1 MSDGTTSLS
10 PLSGRARAPADTW
23 LPRRALSNV
32 LFVALA
38 AGLLATAFVLFRL
51 GGLEYYRTPL
61 ALRGYEKD
69 HRLLRSAGPAGHS
82 LGIIGT
88 GFLIMTLPY
97 MLRKKV
103 KRLSKVGTMKGW
115 LEFHIFCGLFG
126 PVLITLHTTLKFN
139 GIVSVSYWSMVLVV
153 ASGFVGRYLF
163 VRIPKTIRGKELD
176 RSELEQRAL
185 ELKERLYT
193 TSLPASLIEKVE
205 TLERDTLALVT
216 ERRSPAARLA
226 DGFRVRRQMRAIRRE
241 VRRSALAP
249 AVLEQTLELIQER
262 ALLLRRIV
270 LLNRRKELFAAWH
283 VFHKPLVYVMFLIL
297 VVHVA
302 VALYFGYAPMGL
314 AGGRP

>member
-1 MSDGTTSLS
+1 MSDRTISVS
-10 PLSGRARAPADTW
+10 PLAGKTRAPADAW

-32 LFVALA
+32 LFIALA
-38 AGLLATAFVLFRL
+38 AGLLAAAFVLFGL
-51 GGLEYYRTPL
+51 GGLEYYRTPV
-61 ALRGYEKD
+61 ALRGYAKG
-69 HRLLRSAGPAGHS
+69 HRVLRSSGLAGHS

-88 GFLIMTLPY
+88 GFLILTLPY
-97 MLRKKV
+97 LLRKKV

-153 ASGFVGRYLF
+153 LSGFVGRYLF

-185 ELKERLYT
+185 ELKERVYAA
-193 TSLPASLIEKVE
+193 LPAPLIEKVE

-216 ERRSPAARLA
+216 ERHSPAARLT
-226 DGFRVRRQMRAIRRE
+226 GGLRVRREMAEVRKE
-241 VRRSALAP
+241 VRRLRLAP
-249 AVLEQTLELIQER
+249 GVLEETLEVIQER

-297 VVHVA
+297 IVHVA
-302 VALYFGYAPMGL
+302 VALYFGYAPTHM

>member
-1 MSDGTTSLS
+1 MSDRTISIS
-10 PLSGRARAPADTW
+10 PLSDKARSPADAW

-32 LFVALA
+32 LFIALA
-38 AGLLATAFVLFRL
+38 AGLLATGFVLFRL
-51 GGLEYYRTPL
+51 GGLEYYRTALP
-61 ALRGYEKD
+61 LRGYEKD
-69 HRLLRSAGPAGHS
+69 HRMLRAGGPAGHS

-97 MLRKKV
+97 LLRKKV
-103 KRLSKVGTMKGW
+103 KRLHKVGTMKGW
-115 LEFHIFCGLFG
+115 LEFHIFCGIFG

-139 GIVSVSYWSMVLVV
+139 GIVSVAYWSMVLVV

-185 ELKERLYT
+185 ELKEKLYAT
-193 TSLPASLIEKVE
+193 LPPSLIENIE
-205 TLERDTLALVT
+205 TLERDSLALVS
-216 ERRSPAARLA
+216 ERHSLGARLA
-226 DGFRVRRQMRAIRRE
+226 GGFRVRRQMAEIRRE
-241 VRRSALAP
+241 VRRVELP
-249 AVLEQTLELIQER
+249 PGVLEETLELVRER

-283 VFHKPLVYVMFLIL
+283 IFHKPLVYVMFLIL

-302 VALYFGYAPMGL
+302 VALYFGYAPML
-314 AGGRP
+314 TGGRP